1 MTGAEWIFIGFA
13 FACSFLFNRPV
24 KKEKEKSEAEKFADL
39 IKYYLE
45 KGIPVQIKCPEE
57 DKKAEKTP

>member
-24 KKEKEKSEAEKFADL
+24 KKEKEKTKEEEFADL
-39 IKYYLE
+39 IKHFMTN
-45 KGIPVQIKCPEE
+45 GIPVQIKSPNE
-57 DKKAEKTP
+57 D

>member
-24 KKEKEKSEAEKFADL
+24 KKEEQPSEAKKFADL
-39 IKYYLE
+39 IKHYLE
-45 KGIPVQIKCPEE
+45 KGIPVQIKSP
-57 DKKAEKTP
+57 DDD